1 MSDNSNDN
9 EIDIR
14 QVVEALLNSCGQAA
28 EMQIDEDSRL
38 AIYDMCDAVAEHHG
52 VERFDAVI
60 EQEEDGSSRVTYYG
74 EGVGPSS
81 EPKLRLVSNNGESL
95 DHRMEIR
102 DADSPNL
109 DDDEDSD
116 TIH

>member
-9 EIDIR
+9 KIDI
-14 QVVEALLNSCGQAA
+14 QEIVEALLNICGQAA

-38 AIYDMCDAVAEHHG
+38 AIYDMCDIVAEHHG
-52 VERFDAVI
+52 VQRFDALI
-60 EQEEDGSSRVTYYG
+60 EQEEDGSSKVTYYG
-74 EGVGPSS
+74 EGVGPSN

-95 DHRMEIR
+95 DQRMEIR

-109 DDDEDSD
+109 DEEDSD